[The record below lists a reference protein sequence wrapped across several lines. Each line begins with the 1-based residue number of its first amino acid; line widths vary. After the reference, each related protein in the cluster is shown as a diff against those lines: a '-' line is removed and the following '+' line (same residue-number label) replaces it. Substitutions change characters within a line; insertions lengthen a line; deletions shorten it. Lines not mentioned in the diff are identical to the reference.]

1 MHFYQHFFL
10 LNSLYFIITNIL
22 NINHYLEHAFIIF
35 KKTIK
40 LNTIL
45 YWTVAHTRNLG
56 WMIRFLLLS
65 FDFKSNMNGESEL
78 SVCRFFSIE
87 RALNKTKVVD
97 D

>member
-56 WMIRFLLLS
+56 
-65 FDFKSNMNGESEL
+65 
-78 SVCRFFSIE
+78 
-87 RALNKTKVVD
+87 
-97 D
+97 